1 MREKK
6 YYLVL
11 DNFERRLL
19 LNNLNNYRNKLI
31 AEKKYTDLLD
41 EVIIKVANSKLKR
54 VKVRRLNNGNY
65 IYNAGRLSSPKPH
78 NT

>member
-31 AEKKYTDLLD
+31 EDGKYTDLLD
-41 EVIIKVANSKLKR
+41 EVIIKSATAKLKR
-54 VKVRRLNNGNY
+54 VKVKEG
-65 IYNAGRLSSPKPH
+65 
-78 NT
+78 

>member
-11 DNFERRLL
+11 DTFERRLL

-31 AEKKYTDLLD
+31 ANGKYTDLLD
-41 EVIIKVANSKLKR
+41 EVIIKVANAKLKR
-54 VKVRRLNNGNY
+54 IRIKEG
-65 IYNAGRLSSPKPH
+65 
-78 NT
+78 